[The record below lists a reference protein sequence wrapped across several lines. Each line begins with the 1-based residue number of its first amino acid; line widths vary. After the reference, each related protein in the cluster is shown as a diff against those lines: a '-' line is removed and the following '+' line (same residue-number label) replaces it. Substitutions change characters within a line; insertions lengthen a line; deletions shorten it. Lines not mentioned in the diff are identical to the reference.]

1 MKQAIVALAL
11 ASGLA
16 LSACTPEQGALSGA
30 GIGLGIAAVTNANL
44 GTAILLT
51 GVGALVG
58 ATYVSYQNGWCYY
71 NYKGRIYRDRCRGP
85 RY

>member
-1 MKQAIVALAL
+1 MKHTIIALAL

-30 GIGLGIAAVTNANL
+30 AIGLGVAAATGANL

-51 GVGALVG
+51 GVGALAG
-58 ATYVSYQNGWCYY
+58 AVYVSSQNGWCYY
-71 NYKGRIYRDRCRGP
+71 RYKGKMYRDRCR
-85 RY
+85 